1 MARSIKKGPFI
12 DASLMKKVVDM
23 QRQKSK
29 KVLKTWSRR
38 STIIPEMLGMTFAVH
53 NGRKFVPVFTT
64 ENMVGHKLGE
74 FSPTRTFHGHSG
86 ERKASS
92 GGGGGGGGGGGAPGS
107 APAAAG
113 AKK

>member
-1 MARSIKKGPFI
+1 MARSIKKGPFV

-38 STIIPEMLGMTFAVH
+38 STIIPEMLGLTFAVH
-53 NGRKFVPVFTT
+53 NGRKF
-64 ENMVGHKLGE
+64 GE
-74 FSPTRTFHGHSG
+74 FAPTRTFHGHSG
-86 ERKASS
+86 ERKAAA
-92 GGGGGGGGGGGAPGS
+92 GGGAPA
-107 APAAAG
+107 APAAAP